1 MMDKGKGE
9 MREKWQQLE
18 NERDEIKKS
27 VQEKADAEKA
37 VILQEKESLQAELDA
52 KNESLK
58 EAEAMV
64 KQLEKEL
71 ENIKESLRAL
81 QKDNEE
87 KQDKINE
94 QQVVIDELNKQL
106 AEARERLAN
115 KEEERTLSE
124 FELSEL
130 RKKYEVIRLKYIE
143 ITAQREEEQQA
154 EEARIAQQIMHF

>member
-37 VILQEKESLQAELDA
+37 VILQEKESLQAEFDA

-58 EAEAMV
+58 EAEAV
-64 KQLEKEL
+64 SKLLEKEL

-130 RKKYEVIRLKYIE
+130 KKKYEVIRQKYIE
-143 ITAQREEEQQA
+143 IAAQREEEQQA
-154 EEARIAQQIMHF
+154 EEARIAQQMIHS